1 MNVSL
6 IWDKNER
13 NFASCYHMVKSHKS
27 NIELAKVVK
36 NQKSKIEQAEAI
48 KVSETGPNLETESSV
63 SSWKKG
69 RFT

>member
-13 NFASCYHMVKSHKS
+13 NFASFYRVVKSHKS
-27 NIELAKVVK
+27 NMELAEVVK

-48 KVSETGPNLETESSV
+48 KVEAVKQGPI
-63 SSWKKG
+63 
-69 RFT
+69 